1 MNLCEL
7 APEYI
12 RAISPYQPGKPIS
25 ELAREMGMDERFI
38 IKLASNENPLG
49 TSPLALE
56 AMSKALEEVALY
68 PDGSGFELKAALS
81 RRYGVTSSQIV
92 LGNGSNDV
100 LELAARVFLKPG
112 ASAVYSQH
120 AFAVYPLVTQAVGAS
135 GISVPAINYGHDLD
149 AMLDAVTPETRIVF
163 IANPNNPTGTLLT
176 PSAVLRFLERV
187 SQDVLVVLDEAYNEY
202 LPNSV
207 KADSIGWLKRFPNL
221 LITRTFSKAYG
232 MAGVRVGFGLAH
244 EEVSGLMN
252 RVRQP
257 FNVNSIGLAGA
268 TAALEDVEF
277 VKRSYALNQAGM
289 LQITTGLRQ
298 LGIEY
303 IPSYGNFL
311 SFRVPGDVKAVNQ
324 SLLKQGVIVR
334 PIGIYEMPQHL
345 RVTIGLESE
354 NRKFLK
360 SLEVALG
367 ISPEMPFEINQ
378 AEAVPE
384 MFPETN
390 PETVTGESA

>member
-1 MNLCEL
+1 MNLCDL

-25 ELAREMGMDERFI
+25 ELAREMNMEESSI

-49 TSPLALE
+49 TSPLALKAMTE
-56 AMSKALEEVALY
+56 ALNQVALY
-68 PDGSGFELKAALS
+68 PDGSGFDLKEALS
-81 RRYGVTSSQIV
+81 ERYGVSSTQIV

-112 ASAVYSQH
+112 AAAVYSQH

-135 GISVPAINYGHDLD
+135 GISVRALKYGHDLD
-149 AMLDAVTPETRIVF
+149 AMLHAVTPETRIVF
-163 IANPNNPTGTLLT
+163 IANPNNPTGTLLPAT
-176 PSAVLRFLERV
+176 EVLRFLQRV
-187 SQDVLVVLDEAYNEY
+187 SSDVLVVLDEAYNEY
-202 LPNSV
+202 LPASV
-207 KADSIGWLKRFPNL
+207 KGDSVSWLQRFPNL

-232 MAGVRVGFGLAH
+232 MAGIRVGFGLAH
-244 EEVSGLMN
+244 EDVSGLMN

-268 TAALEDVEF
+268 VAALNDVEF

-311 SFRVPGDVKAVNQ
+311 SFRLPEKNSARIVNE

-345 RVTIGLESE
+345 RVTVGLESE
-354 NRKFLK
+354 NEKFLS
-360 SLEVALG
+360 SLETALHQIG
-367 ISPEMPFEINQ
+367 
-378 AEAVPE
+378 V
-384 MFPETN
+384 
-390 PETVTGESA
+390 SA

>member
-1 MNLCEL
+1 MNLCDL

-25 ELAREMGMDERFI
+25 ELAREMGMDERTI

-49 TSPLALE
+49 PSPLALE
-56 AMSKALEEVALY
+56 AMSKALGEVSLY

-81 RRYGVTSSQIV
+81 QRYGVTSDQIV

-100 LELAARVFLKPG
+100 LELAARDFLKPG

-135 GISVPAINYGHDLD
+135 GIAVRAINYGHDLD
-149 AMLDAVTPETRIVF
+149 AMLHAVTPETRMVF
-163 IANPNNPTGTLLT
+163 IANPNNPTGTLLA
-176 PSAVLRFLERV
+176 PHDVLRFLERV
-187 SQDVLVVLDEAYNEY
+187 SSDVLVVLDEAYNEY
-202 LPNSV
+202 LPSAI
-207 KADSIGWLKRFPNL
+207 KADSIEWLKRFPNL

-244 EEVSGLMN
+244 RDVSSLMN

-268 TAALEDVEF
+268 VAALSDEEF

-311 SFRVPGDVKAVNQ
+311 SFRVPGDVRVVNE

-334 PIGIYEMPQHL
+334 PIGIYEMPDHL

-354 NRKFLK
+354 NQKFLK
-360 SLEVALG
+360 SLEIALDMTHD
-367 ISPEMPFEINQ
+367 IPRIPPVMHAEM
-378 AEAVPE
+378 VR
-384 MFPETN
+384 
-390 PETVTGESA
+390 GESV

>member
-1 MNLCEL
+1 MNLCDL

-25 ELAREMGMDERFI
+25 ELAREMNMEESSI

-49 TSPLALE
+49 TSPLALKAMTE
-56 AMSKALEEVALY
+56 ALNQVALY
-68 PDGSGFELKAALS
+68 PDGSGFDLKEALS
-81 RRYGVTSSQIV
+81 ERYGVSSGQIV

-112 ASAVYSQH
+112 AAAVYSQH

-135 GISVPAINYGHDLD
+135 GISVRALKYGHDLD
-149 AMLDAVTPETRIVF
+149 AMLHAVTPETRIVF
-163 IANPNNPTGTLLT
+163 IANPNNPTGTLLPAT
-176 PSAVLRFLERV
+176 EVLRFLQRV
-187 SQDVLVVLDEAYNEY
+187 SSDVLVVLDEAYNEY
-202 LPNSV
+202 LPASV
-207 KADSIGWLKRFPNL
+207 KGDSVSWLQRFPNL

-232 MAGVRVGFGLAH
+232 MAGIRVGFGLAH
-244 EEVSGLMN
+244 EDVSGLMN

-268 TAALEDVEF
+268 VAALKDVEF

-311 SFRVPGDVKAVNQ
+311 SFRLPEKNSARIVNE

-345 RVTIGLESE
+345 RVTVGLESE
-354 NRKFLK
+354 NEKFLS
-360 SLEVALG
+360 SLETALHQIG
-367 ISPEMPFEINQ
+367 
-378 AEAVPE
+378 V
-384 MFPETN
+384 
-390 PETVTGESA
+390 SA

>member
-1 MNLCEL
+1 MNLCDL

-25 ELAREMGMDERFI
+25 ELAREMNMEESSI

-49 TSPLALE
+49 TSPLALKAMTE
-56 AMSKALEEVALY
+56 ALNQVALY
-68 PDGSGFELKAALS
+68 PDGSGFDLKEALS
-81 RRYGVTSSQIV
+81 ERYGVSSAQIV
-92 LGNGSNDV
+92 LGNGSNEV

-112 ASAVYSQH
+112 AAAVYSQH

-135 GISVPAINYGHDLD
+135 GISVRALKYGHDLD
-149 AMLDAVTPETRIVF
+149 AMLHAVTPETRIVF
-163 IANPNNPTGTLLT
+163 IANPNNPTGTLLPAT
-176 PSAVLRFLERV
+176 EVLRFLQRV
-187 SQDVLVVLDEAYNEY
+187 SSDVLVVLDEAYNEY
-202 LPNSV
+202 LPASV
-207 KADSIGWLKRFPNL
+207 KGDSVSWLQRFPNL

-232 MAGVRVGFGLAH
+232 MAGIRVGFGLAH
-244 EEVSGLMN
+244 EDVSGLMN

-268 TAALEDVEF
+268 VAALNDVEF

-311 SFRVPGDVKAVNQ
+311 SFRLPEKNSARIVNE

-345 RVTIGLESE
+345 RVTVGLESE
-354 NRKFLK
+354 NEKFLS
-360 SLEVALG
+360 SLETALHQMG
-367 ISPEMPFEINQ
+367 
-378 AEAVPE
+378 V
-384 MFPETN
+384 
-390 PETVTGESA
+390 SA

>member
-56 AMSKALEEVALY
+56 AMSKALDEVALY

-81 RRYGVTSSQIV
+81 QRYGVTSNQIV

-202 LPNSV
+202 LPGTV
-207 KADSIGWLKRFPNL
+207 KADSIGWLRRFPNL

-268 TAALEDVEF
+268 VAALEDVEF

-345 RVTIGLESE
+345 RVTVGLESE
-354 NRKFLK
+354 NRKFLR

-378 AEAVPE
+378 AEAAPE
-384 MFPETN
+384 MFPEADPKTA
-390 PETVTGESA
+390 TGESA

>member
-1 MNLCEL
+1 MNICEL

-56 AMSKALEEVALY
+56 AMSKALDEVALY

-81 RRYGVTSSQIV
+81 RRYGVTSNQIV

-202 LPNSV
+202 LPSTI

-268 TAALEDVEF
+268 VAALEDVEF

-345 RVTIGLESE
+345 RVTVGLESE
-354 NRKFLK
+354 NRKFLR
-360 SLEVALG
+360 SLEIALG
-367 ISPEMPFEINQ
+367 ISSGMSFEINQ
-378 AEAVPE
+378 AEAAPE
-384 MFPETN
+384 IFPEAD
-390 PETVTGESA
+390 PKIAS

>member
-1 MNLCEL
+1 MNVCDL

-25 ELAREMGMDERFI
+25 ELAREMGMDERAI

-49 TSPLALE
+49 TSPLARE
-56 AMSKALEEVALY
+56 AMRKALDEVSLY

-81 RRYGVTSSQIV
+81 QRYGVTSDQIV

-100 LELAARVFLKPG
+100 LELAARVFMKPG

-120 AFAVYPLVTQAVGAS
+120 AFAVYPLVTQAAGAS
-135 GISVPAINYGHDLD
+135 GISIRARNYGHDLD
-149 AMLDAVTPETRIVF
+149 AMLHAVTPETRMVF
-163 IANPNNPTGTLLT
+163 IANPNNPTGTLLAA
-176 PSAVLRFLERV
+176 PDVLRFLERI
-187 SQDVLVVLDEAYNEY
+187 SSDVLVVLDEAYNEY
-202 LPNSV
+202 LPNPL
-207 KADSIGWLKRFPNL
+207 KADSIEWLKRFPNL

-232 MAGVRVGFGLAH
+232 MAGARVGFGLAH
-244 EEVSGLMN
+244 PDVSGLMN

-268 TAALEDVEF
+268 VAALEDVEF

-311 SFRVPGDVKAVNQ
+311 SFRVRGNIKAVNE

-334 PIGIYEMPQHL
+334 PIGIYEMPEHL
-345 RVTIGLESE
+345 RVTVGLESE
-354 NRKFLK
+354 NQRFLK
-360 SLEVALG
+360 SLELALDAAHDV
-367 ISPEMPFEINQ
+367 IPEATLATPPKTTR
-378 AEAVPE
+378 EATPVTE
-384 MFPETN
+384 
-390 PETVTGESA
+390 TGESA

>member
-1 MNLCEL
+1 MNLCDL

-25 ELAREMGMDERFI
+25 ELAREMNMEESSI

-49 TSPLALE
+49 TSPLALKAMTE
-56 AMSKALEEVALY
+56 ALNQVALY
-68 PDGSGFELKAALS
+68 PDGSGFDLKEALS
-81 RRYGVTSSQIV
+81 ERYGVSSAQIV

-112 ASAVYSQH
+112 AAAVYSQH

-135 GISVPAINYGHDLD
+135 GISVRALKYGHDLD
-149 AMLDAVTPETRIVF
+149 AMLHAVTPETRIVF
-163 IANPNNPTGTLLT
+163 IANPNNPTGTLLPAT
-176 PSAVLRFLERV
+176 EVLRFLQRV
-187 SQDVLVVLDEAYNEY
+187 WSDVLVVLDEAYNEY
-202 LPNSV
+202 LPASV
-207 KADSIGWLKRFPNL
+207 KGDSVSWLQRFPNL

-232 MAGVRVGFGLAH
+232 MAGIRVGFGLAH
-244 EEVSGLMN
+244 EDVSGLMN

-268 TAALEDVEF
+268 VAALKDVEF

-311 SFRVPGDVKAVNQ
+311 SFRLPEKNSARIVNE

-345 RVTIGLESE
+345 RVTVGLESE
-354 NRKFLK
+354 NEKFLS
-360 SLEVALG
+360 SLETALHQIG
-367 ISPEMPFEINQ
+367 
-378 AEAVPE
+378 V
-384 MFPETN
+384 
-390 PETVTGESA
+390 SA

>member
-1 MNLCEL
+1 MNLCDL

-25 ELAREMGMDERFI
+25 ELAREMNMQESAI

-56 AMSKALEEVALY
+56 AMTEALNQVALY
-68 PDGSGFELKAALS
+68 PDGSGFDLKEALS
-81 RRYGVTSSQIV
+81 KRYGVTSTQIV

-112 ASAVYSQH
+112 AAAVYSQH

-135 GISVPAINYGHDLD
+135 GISVRAHNYGHDLD
-149 AMLDAVTPETRIVF
+149 AMLHAVTPETRIVF
-163 IANPNNPTGTLLT
+163 IANPNNPTGTLL
-176 PSAVLRFLERV
+176 PAAEVLRFLQRV
-187 SQDVLVVLDEAYNEY
+187 SSDVLVVLDEAYNEY
-202 LPNSV
+202 LPASV
-207 KADSIGWLKRFPNL
+207 KGDSVSWLQRFPNL

-232 MAGVRVGFGLAH
+232 MAGIRVGFGLAH

-268 TAALEDVEF
+268 VAALDDVEF

-311 SFRVPGDVKAVNQ
+311 SFKLPEKYSVKAVNE

-345 RVTIGLESE
+345 RVTVGLESE
-354 NRKFLK
+354 NQKFLG
-360 SLEVALG
+360 SLEAALAN
-367 ISPEMPFEINQ
+367 I
-378 AEAVPE
+378 
-384 MFPETN
+384 
-390 PETVTGESA
+390 GESA